1 MSVETPKTKIAV
13 TLYNLRDYCK
23 TADDLDRTLGKVRD
37 IGYEA
42 VQISGIGPIEPEK
55 VAELL
60 EKHQLYC
67 CATHE
72 SLSNL
77 RDHFDEVVAK
87 MKLWNCDFTAL
98 GHPGNDYWSAEGIA
112 ELSRILEETAEKFE
126 NEGLMLGYHNHH
138 TEFAKC
144 ATGKIYLDEIYDR
157 TKKMRA
163 EIDVHWVAR
172 GGGNPVSWIH
182 RVAGRMPVVHFKD
195 FAILDNEPRF
205 CEIGEGN
212 LEWPAI
218 IKACEET
225 GVRWYSIEQDSTF
238 GDKDIFES
246 IKISFDNLKAM
257 GVE

>member
-1 MSVETPKTKIAV
+1 MEIETPKTKIAV

-23 TADDLDRTLGKVRD
+23 TAEELDVTLGRVRD

-42 VQISGIGPIEPEK
+42 IQISGIGPIDAET
-55 VAELL
+55 VGELL
-60 EKHQLYC
+60 KKHQLFC

-77 RDHFDEVVAK
+77 RDDFKNIVKK
-87 MKLWNCDFTAL
+87 MRLWNCDFTAL
-98 GHPGNDYWSAEGIA
+98 GHPGNDYWSAPGIA
-112 ELSRILEETAEKFE
+112 ELATILDEIAVKFE
-126 NEGLMLGYHNHH
+126 AENMMLGYHNHH
-138 TEFAKC
+138 TEFEKC
-144 ATGKIYLDEIYDR
+144 STGKLYLEEIYDR
-157 TKKMRA
+157 TKDLRA
-163 EIDVHWVAR
+163 EIDVHWVVR
-172 GGGNPVSWIH
+172 GGADPVSWIK

-195 FAILDNEPRF
+195 FAIVDSAPQF

-212 LEWPAI
+212 LDWPKI

-225 GVRWYSIEQDSTF
+225 NVRWYSIEQDSTF

>member
-1 MSVETPKTKIAV
+1 MSKEIPKTKIAV

-23 TADDLDRTLGKVRD
+23 TAEDLDSTLGRVRD

-42 VQISGIGPIEPEK
+42 IQISGIGPIESET
-55 VAELL
+55 VGELL
-60 EKHQLYC
+60 EKHQLFC

-72 SLSNL
+72 SLPNL
-77 RDHFDEVVAK
+77 RDNFDAIVKK
-87 MKLWNCDFTAL
+87 MRMWNCDFTAL
-98 GHPGNDYWSAEGIA
+98 GHPGNDYWSADGIA
-112 ELSRILEETAEKFE
+112 ELATTLDEIAGKFE
-126 NEGLMLGYHNHH
+126 AENMMFGYHNHH

-144 ATGKIYLDEIYDR
+144 ATGKIYLEEIYDR
-157 TKKMRA
+157 TERMRA

-172 GGGNPVSWIH
+172 GGGNPVSWIK

-195 FAILDNEPRF
+195 FAIVDSAPQF

-212 LEWPAI
+212 LDWPEI

-225 GVRWYSIEQDSTF
+225 NVRWYSIEQASTF

-246 IKISFDNLKAM
+246 IKISFDNLKSM

>member
-1 MSVETPKTKIAV
+1 METPKTKIAV
-13 TLYNLRDYCK
+13 TLYNLREHCK
-23 TADDLDRTLGKVRD
+23 TAEDLDATLAKVRE

-42 VQISGIGPIEPEK
+42 IQISGIGPIEPEI
-55 VAELL
+55 VEELL
-60 EKHQLYC
+60 EKHKLYC

-72 SLSNL
+72 SLPNL
-77 RDHFDEVVAK
+77 LENFDAIVRK

-98 GHPGNDYWSAEGIA
+98 GHPGNDYWSENGIA
-112 ELSRILEETAEKFE
+112 ELAGILDDTAQQFE
-126 NEGLMLGYHNHH
+126 AEGLMFGYHNHH

-144 ATGKIYLDEIYDR
+144 ATGKIYLEEIYHR
-157 TKKMRA
+157 TKTMKA

-172 GGGNPVSWIH
+172 GGGNPVKWIK

-195 FAILDNEPRF
+195 FAIVDNTPQF

-212 LEWPAI
+212 LDWSGI

-225 GVRWYSIEQDSTF
+225 NVRWYSIEQDSSF

-246 IKISFDNLKAM
+246 IKISFDNLKSM